1 MKVSKEQKLGTR
13 QTIVKAAVDIMIEKG
28 IKSAT
33 MRQIAK
39 TAGIGDATIYNYFPA
54 KEDILYAYYEDH
66 LEGCA
71 AKTAM
76 IPGAETFSFQE
87 YLQALL
93 NTSLDLYLADREF
106 VDMSFKDVFF
116 SMSHNF
122 CRLKPIRDKFI
133 SLVKDQ
139 LDKAATSGELPGMM
153 FQDIIAQLF
162 WDFYVVMVMYWLS
175 DRSKGFSDSTVMIDK
190 SLDLTCTMLKSGLI
204 DKFFDMGMFIFKNHV
219 LSRMDL
225 IREQI
230 HTAHHMKEMFIGKLY
245 EKPDP
250 QK

>member
-1 MKVSKEQKLGTR
+1 MKVSKEQKLETR
-13 QTIVKAAVDIMIEKG
+13 QAIVQAAVEIMTEKG

-33 MRQIAK
+33 MRHIAK

-66 LEGCA
+66 LEACT

-76 IPGAETFSFQE
+76 IPGSETFSFQE
-87 YLQALL
+87 YLQAFLD
-93 NTSLDLYLADREF
+93 TSLDLYLADREF
-106 VDMSFKDVFF
+106 VDMSFKDIFF

-122 CRLKPIRDKFI
+122 NRLKPIRDNFF
-133 SLVKDQ
+133 SLVQ
-139 LDKAATSGELPGMM
+139 ERLNKATASGELPGMM
-153 FQDIIAQLF
+153 FQEIIGRLF
-162 WDFYVVMVMYWLS
+162 WDFYVVAVIYWLS
-175 DRSKGFSDSTVMIDK
+175 DRSKGFSDTTVMIDK
-190 SLDLTCTMLKSGLI
+190 SLDLTCTVLKSGLI

-219 LSRMDL
+219 LSRMDV

-230 HTAHHMKEMFIGKLY
+230 HTATLMKEMIIGKLH
-245 EKPDP
+245 ERPDP